1 MEESYRQNILL
12 KVAYNGSNFNG
23 WQKQTKDGVA
33 LGNTVQETLEAAL
46 QKLHGCAIK
55 TVAAGRTDSGV
66 HAREQGVSFF
76 TNIKSITERQF
87 PIAINS
93 LLPPTIRVMKAYF
106 VQDSFSARFN
116 ALSRTYR
123 YFIFCGDSIYPHQI
137 PYCHHIRR
145 RPSLEH
151 LNRLASVLYGE
162 KDFSFF
168 ASSKDA
174 SISKSRYIKNAVFFI
189 KDSYLIFEICASS
202 FLWNMVRS
210 IVGTILEYERK
221 GLDEEYLKEAILTKN
236 RKLAGATAPSK
247 GLFLWSVEYPKDI
260 FINSR

>member
-1 MEESYRQNILL
+1 MEESYRQNVLL
-12 KVAYNGSNFNG
+12 KVSYNGSNFNG
-23 WQKQTKDGVA
+23 WQKQRKNGVA
-33 LGNTVQETLEAAL
+33 LGGTVQETLEEAL
-46 QKLHGCAIK
+46 KALHGYAIN

-76 TNIKSITERQF
+76 TTIKNISERQL

-93 LLPPTIRVMKAYF
+93 FLPFTVRVMKAYF
-106 VQDSFSARFN
+106 VKENFSARFN

-123 YFIFCGDSIYPHQI
+123 YFIFLGDEIYPHQI

-145 RPSLEH
+145 KPSLEC
-151 LNRLASVLYGE
+151 LNRLASILYGE

-168 ASSKDA
+168 ASSRDS

-189 KDSYLIFEICASS
+189 EGSYLVFEICASS

-221 GLDEEYLKEAILTKN
+221 GLNEQDLKIAISTKN
-236 RKLAGATAPSK
+236 RKLKGATAPSK

-260 FINSR
+260 FINP

>member
-1 MEESYRQNILL
+1 MEEFYRQNVLL
-12 KVAYNGSNFNG
+12 KVSYSGESFNG
-23 WQKQTKDGVA
+23 WQKQKKNGVS
-33 LGNTVQETLEAAL
+33 LGGTVQETLETAL
-46 QKLHGCAIK
+46 QALHGHSIK

-76 TNIKSITERQF
+76 TSIKSISEKQF

-93 LLPPTIRVMKAYF
+93 FLPPTIRVMRAYF
-106 VQDSFSARFN
+106 VKDNFSARFN

-123 YFIFCGDSIYPHQI
+123 YFIFLGDAIYPHQI
-137 PYCHHIRR
+137 PYCHHIRKK
-145 RPSLEH
+145 PSIEH

-189 KDSYLIFEICASS
+189 EDSYLVFEICATS

-210 IVGTILEYERK
+210 IVGTLLEYEKK
-221 GLDEEYLKEAILTKN
+221 GFDEEYLKKAILTKN
-236 RKLAGATAPSK
+236 RKLVGATAPAK
-247 GLFLWSVEYPKDI
+247 GLFLWSVEYPQDI
-260 FINSR
+260 FI